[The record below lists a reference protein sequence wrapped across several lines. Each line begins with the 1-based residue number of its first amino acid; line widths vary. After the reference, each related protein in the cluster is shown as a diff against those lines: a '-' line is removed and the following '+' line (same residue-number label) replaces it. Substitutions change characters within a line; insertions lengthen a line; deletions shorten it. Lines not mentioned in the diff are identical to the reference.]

1 MNKLVLAFL
10 LPASLAFP
18 AGPFS
23 IGVKGGVPA
32 TDAFKTVTSGT
43 FRYVDDAKKWTVGP
57 EFDINLPFGLGIEA
71 DALYRRLRYEST
83 GTGVDFTVNR
93 VTTANAWD
101 FPLLLKWR
109 FGGGPI
115 KPYLSAGPTFRGL
128 SNLKQVE
135 TFFTE
140 PSTTTHG
147 ETSSPVELRDRFN
160 TGLTLGAG
168 LQIGGAGFHVSPEV
182 RYTRWGWDSFRNP
195 AGAFKSNPSQFEGL
209 VGITF

>member
-1 MNKLVLAFL
+1 MKRLLLAFL

-32 TDAFKTVTSGT
+32 TDAFNSVTSGT
-43 FRYVDDAKKWTVGP
+43 LRYVDDASKWTVGP

-71 DALYRRLRYEST
+71 DALYRRLRYDST
-83 GTGVDFTVNR
+83 GMGVDVTVNS

-101 FPLLLKWR
+101 FPLLLKCR

-115 KPYLSAGPTFRGL
+115 KPYVSAGPTFRGL
-128 SNLKQVE
+128 SSLKQVE
-135 TFFTE
+135 TFFTA
-140 PSTTTHG
+140 PPTATHSS
-147 ETSSPVELRDRFN
+147 TSSPAELKNRFT

-168 LQIGGAGFHVSPEV
+168 LQIGGLGFHVSPEV
-182 RYTRWGWDSFRNP
+182 RYTRWGWDAFRDP
-195 AGAFKSNPSQFEGL
+195 AGVFKSNPSQLEAL